1 MRNILLILFSIL
13 PFSGHTQNSITLA
26 FCQCPANEI
35 MDIVSIAK
43 FYGYQFENHL
53 IKEIG
58 ISEYTSSLKDPVPS
72 SSTSN
77 LEPKLIIINYNSGK
91 NKKIILISNLD
102 RIEKNFELVNREYY
116 SKDGFLAIIRYE
128 YD

>member
-1 MRNILLILFSIL
+1 MGRILLIFFIL
-13 PFSGHTQNSITLA
+13 PFFGYSQNSITLA

-35 MDIVSIAK
+35 MTIISIAK
-43 FYGYQFENHL
+43 FYGYKFENHL

-58 ISEYTSSLKDPVPS
+58 ISEYTSSLKDPLPP

-77 LEPKLIIINYNSGK
+77 LEPKLIIINYNSGE
-91 NKKIILISNLD
+91 NKKIILVSNLD

-116 SKDGFLAIIRYE
+116 SKDVFLALIRYE